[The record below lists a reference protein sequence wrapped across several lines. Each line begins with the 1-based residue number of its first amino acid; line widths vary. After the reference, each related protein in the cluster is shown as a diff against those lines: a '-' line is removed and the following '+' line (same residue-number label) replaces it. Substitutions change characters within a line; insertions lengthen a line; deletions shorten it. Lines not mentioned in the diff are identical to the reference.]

1 MDASSVLSD
10 DLSDYDVISDPG
22 HRSLDSSIADML
34 PGTITE
40 PPPTQEA
47 QEKFATV
54 RLTAQEI
61 QNNTR
66 TALGISTPI
75 HTGNGTIKSR
85 RQSLSTDQH
94 RTKRIYVDGIYDGFN
109 AGHAL
114 QLRQAKLSFPS
125 VHLIVGVFADE
136 LCDSY
141 GYPTTVP
148 HVERCEVLRHCRWVD
163 EVLPDAPWQIE
174 EGFTREWRV
183 DYVVF
188 DEGAT
193 VSPAYDKVRV
203 KGYDTMKRL
212 GKVILTKPTTG
223 LAAPS
228 NPVAI
233 PIPMTPTSPPGQLKS
248 EVVHFSL
255 PIEDEQQPP
264 EPRLAEF

>member
-22 HRSLDSSIADML
+22 HRSLDSSIADIFS
-34 PGTITE
+34 GSIHE
-40 PPPTQEA
+40 PPPTEEA

-61 QNNTR
+61 RNNAR
-66 TALGISTPI
+66 LSLGTAPPV

-85 RQSLSTDQH
+85 RQSLSADQQLN
-94 RTKRIYVDGIYDGFN
+94 RMKRIYVDGSFDGFN

-114 QLRQAKLSFPS
+114 QLRQAKLSFPA
-125 VHLIVGVFADE
+125 VHLIVGVFSDE

-141 GYPTTVP
+141 GYPITVP
-148 HVERCEVLRHCRWVD
+148 YVERCEVVRHCRWVD

-174 EGFTREWRV
+174 EGFTRERRI

-203 KGYDTMKRL
+203 KGYDSMKRL

-223 LAAPS
+223 LTVS
-228 NPVAI
+228 NPVSI
-233 PIPMTPTSPPGQLKS
+233 PVPITPTSPPGQLRS
-248 EVVHFSL
+248 ESHFSL
-255 PIEDEQQPP
+255 PVHDPQPP
-264 EPRLAEF
+264 EPLVEF